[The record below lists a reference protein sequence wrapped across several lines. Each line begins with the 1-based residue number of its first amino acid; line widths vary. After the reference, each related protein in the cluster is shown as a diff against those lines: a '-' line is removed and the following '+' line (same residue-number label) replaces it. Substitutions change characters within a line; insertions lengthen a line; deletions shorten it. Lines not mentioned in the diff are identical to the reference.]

1 MSEHPGPPSFEQP
14 AGGSPTPGQTPG
26 ERPAPAPESAQ
37 DQTHAAGRGQAPY
50 GQTTY
55 GQPQTP
61 YGQPQAPYGPPW
73 QSSPQWPA
81 SGQAA
86 APTPGP
92 GQLQPPHKPRSGSGR
107 LVALVLVG
115 ALLGGGVG
123 SAATLAATGMNNQ
136 VVTGGTTT
144 PVVQGNGTAVDWATV
159 AKSVE
164 PAVVSITVTSGNNGA
179 EGSGVIL
186 DTQGHIATNNHVVSG
201 GQNGQIS
208 VTLNNNTIHKA
219 TIVGTDPGTDL
230 AVIKLTDPPSD
241 LTPIAFGDVNK
252 VAVGDPVMAIG
263 NPLGLS
269 GSVTTGIVS
278 ALHRPVRS
286 SSSENQQQSPFSQGQ
301 TQSADTTVVTDAIQ
315 TSAAINPGNSGGALV
330 NASGQ
335 LIGLTSSIATLGSSS
350 NSQSGNIG
358 IGFAIRADQ
367 VRAVTNELINKG
379 SATTPLL
386 GVSTTDGVSTVGG
399 QQVVGAEVKSVSS
412 GSPAAKGGVRTG
424 DVITGMDGVPIT
436 GSVSLAARVRSQQV
450 GDTVTLD
457 VSRDATTQQI
467 KVTLAGK

>member
-1 MSEHPGPPSFEQP
+1 MSERPGSPSFEPP
-14 AGGSPTPGQTPG
+14 AGSSPSSGQPGQTPG
-26 ERPAPAPESAQ
+26 DQPAQASQGRPQ
-37 DQTHAAGRGQAPY
+37 DPY
-50 GQTTY
+50 GQSQ
-55 GQPQTP
+55 QP
-61 YGQPQAPYGPPW
+61 YAQPQAPYAQPW
-73 QSSPQWPA
+73 QSSPQWQPA
-81 SGQAA
+81 
-86 APTPGP
+86 P
-92 GQLQPPHKPRSGSGR
+92 GQDPGQVQTRRKPRSGSGR

-123 SAATLAATGMNNQ
+123 SAATLAVTGTGSQ
-136 VVTGGTTT
+136 VVQSGTTT
-144 PVVQGNGTAVDWATV
+144 PVVQSNGTAVDWATV
-159 AKSVE
+159 AKAVE
-164 PAVVSITVTSGNNGA
+164 PAVVSITVTSGSSSS

-201 GQNGQIS
+201 GQNGQIQ
-208 VTLNNNTIHKA
+208 VTLNNNTIYDA
-219 TIVGTDPGTDL
+219 TIVGTDAGTDL
-230 AVIKLTDPPSD
+230 AVIKLTAPPSD
-241 LTPIAFGDVNK
+241 LTPIAFGDVST

-286 SSSENQQQSPFSQGQ
+286 STSDQQQSPFAQGQ
-301 TQSADTTVVTDAIQ
+301 NQTADTTVVTDAIQ

-350 NSQSGNIG
+350 SSSQSGNIG

-367 VRAVTNELINKG
+367 VQSVTQELISKG

-386 GVSTTDGVSTVGG
+386 GVTTADGIGTVNG

-412 GSPAAKGGVRTG
+412 GSPAEKGGIKQG
-424 DVITGMDGVPIT
+424 DVITAMDGVPIT
-436 GSVSLAARVRSQQV
+436 GSVSLAARIRSQKV

-457 VSRDATTQQI
+457 VSRNGSTQQI
-467 KVTLAGK
+467 KATLVGK

>member
-1 MSEHPGPPSFEQP
+1 
-14 AGGSPTPGQTPG
+14 
-26 ERPAPAPESAQ
+26 
-37 DQTHAAGRGQAPY
+37 
-50 GQTTY
+50 
-55 GQPQTP
+55 
-61 YGQPQAPYGPPW
+61 
-73 QSSPQWPA
+73 
-81 SGQAA
+81 
-86 APTPGP
+86 
-92 GQLQPPHKPRSGSGR
+92 
-107 LVALVLVG
+107 
-115 ALLGGGVG
+115 
-123 SAATLAATGMNNQ
+123 MNNQ

>member
-1 MSEHPGPPSFEQP
+1 MSERPGPPSFEPP
-14 AGGSPTPGQTPG
+14 AGSSPSSDRPGPLPG
-26 ERPAPAPESAQ
+26 TQ
-37 DQTHAAGRGQAPY
+37 QAPY
-50 GQTTY
+50 GAPQ
-55 GQPQTP
+55 QPP
-61 YGQPQAPYGPPW
+61 YGQPW
-73 QSSPQWPA
+73 SSSPAWQPA
-81 SGQAA
+81 PGQVTA
-86 APTPGP
+86 PGP
-92 GQLQPPHKPRSGSGR
+92 RKPRSGSGR
-107 LVALVLVG
+107 LVALVLIA

-123 SAATLAATGMNNQ
+123 SAATMAVSGSQSKVITG
-136 VVTGGTTT
+136 GGTTT
-144 PVVQGNGTAVDWATV
+144 PVVQGSGNAVDWTTV

-164 PAVVSITVTSGNNGA
+164 PAVVSITVSSGSSGA

-186 DTQGHIATNNHVVSG
+186 DAQGHIATNNHVVSG
-201 GQNGQIS
+201 GQNGQIQ

-241 LTPIAFGDVNK
+241 LTPIAFGDVTK

-286 SSSENQQQSPFSQGQ
+286 SANEQQQQSPFSQGQ
-301 TQSADTTVVTDAIQ
+301 STDTTVVTDAIQ
-315 TSAAINPGNSGGALV
+315 TSAAINPGNSGGALI

-350 NSQSGNIG
+350 GSQSGNIG

-367 VRAVTNELINKG
+367 VRSVTSELISKG

-386 GVSTTDGVSTVGG
+386 GVSTTDGVGNVNG
-399 QQVVGAEVKSVSS
+399 QQVVGAQVKSVTS
-412 GSPAAKGGVRTG
+412 GSAADKGGIRTG
-424 DVITGMDGVPIT
+424 DVITAMDGVPIT

-450 GDTVTLD
+450 GDVVTLD
-457 VSRDATTQQI
+457 VSRNGGSQQV
-467 KVTLAGK
+467 KVTLASK

>member
-1 MSEHPGPPSFEQP
+1 MSERPGSPSFEPP
-14 AGGSPTPGQTPG
+14 AGSSSTPGHTPG
-26 ERPAPAPESAQ
+26 ERPTPAAEASQASQSSPA
-37 DQTHAAGRGQAPY
+37 QAPF
-50 GQTTY
+50 GQPQVSYAQQQTPY

-61 YGQPQAPYGPPW
+61 YGQPW
-73 QSSPQWPA
+73 QSAPQWPA
-81 SGQAA
+81 PGQPAQV
-86 APTPGP
+86 PGP
-92 GQLQPPHKPRSGSGR
+92 GQVQTHRKPRNGSGK

-123 SAATLAATGMNNQ
+123 SAATLAVGGANSQ

-164 PAVVSITVTSGNNGA
+164 PAVVSITVTTGNSES

-201 GQNGQIS
+201 GQSGTIS

-219 TIVGTDPGTDL
+219 TIVGTDAGTDL

-241 LTPIAFGDVNK
+241 LTPIAFGDVSK
-252 VAVGDPVMAIG
+252 VAVGDPAMAIG

-278 ALHRPVRS
+278 ALHRPVKS
-286 SSSENQQQSPFSQGQ
+286 SSSDSQQQSPFSQGQ
-301 TQSADTTVVTDAIQ
+301 TQSTDTTVVTDAIQ

-330 NASGQ
+330 NAAGE

-350 NSQSGNIG
+350 TSQSGNIG

-367 VRAVTNELINKG
+367 VRSVTNELISKG

-386 GVSTTDGVSTVGG
+386 GVSTTDGVGTVSG

-412 GSPAAKGGVRTG
+412 GSPAAKGGIQTG

-450 GDTVTLD
+450 GDSVTLD
-457 VSRDATTQQI
+457 VSRNGTTQQI
-467 KVTLAGK
+467 KVTLVGK